1 MTAQTQT
8 ATDLL
13 ATDTAHFLHPFTD
26 FAQYKA
32 APGRTYVRGEG
43 IHIIDS
49 EGRSLLDGMSGLW
62 CTNLGY
68 SQTSIIDAITAQLHA
83 LPFYNSFF
91 NCSTDAT
98 IELAQKMTDILPAG
112 FNHVF
117 FTNSGS
123 EANDT
128 NIRLVHRYFDLLGKP
143 EKKIFISRK
152 NAYHGST
159 IAAASLGGMS
169 GMHAQM
175 SALPYVEHIEQPYDF
190 DADARLS
197 DEELGHRA
205 AQALAQKIDAL
216 GADRVAAF
224 IAEPIQGAGGV
235 IIPPDNYWPQIAA
248 ICKERDIL
256 LISDEV
262 ICGFGRT
269 GSMWGCQTYGYRP
282 DLITFAKAV
291 TNGYQPLGGVGVSD
305 TVAEVLTTSGGEFA
319 HGFTYSGHPVACAAG
334 IATVELYQSSQ
345 IVDAV
350 AKDRQVA
357 WATAVQA
364 LSDHPIVGDLKSKG
378 MLMGI
383 ELVKNKNTRERLAPD
398 SGGAVYCRNQAIDG
412 GLMVRQVGDRII
424 SAPPLIIS
432 DEEMTTLVDRLRRA
446 LDLTAQHYGIN
457 KS

>member
-1 MTAQTQT
+1 
-8 ATDLL
+8 
-13 ATDTAHFLHPFTD
+13 
-26 FAQYKA
+26 
-32 APGRTYVRGEG
+32 
-43 IHIIDS
+43 
-49 EGRSLLDGMSGLW
+49 
-62 CTNLGY
+62 
-68 SQTSIIDAITAQLHA
+68 
-83 LPFYNSFF
+83 
-91 NCSTDAT
+91 
-98 IELAQKMTDILPAG
+98 
-112 FNHVF
+112 
-117 FTNSGS
+117 
-123 EANDT
+123 
-128 NIRLVHRYFDLLGKP
+128 
-143 EKKIFISRK
+143 
-152 NAYHGST
+152 
-159 IAAASLGGMS
+159 MS

-190 DADARLS
+190 DADSRLS
-197 DEELGHRA
+197 DDELGHRA

-216 GADRVAAF
+216 DADRVAAF

-235 IIPPDNYWPQIAA
+235 IIPPENYWPQIAA

-269 GSMWGCQTYGYRP
+269 GSMWGCETYGYRP

-305 TVAEVLTTSGGEFA
+305 KVATVLTTSGGEFA

-350 AKDRQVA
+350 AKDRQIA
-357 WATAVQA
+357 WATAVQT
-364 LSDHPIVGDLKSKG
+364 LSDHPIVGELKSKG

-383 ELVKNKNTRERLAPD
+383 ELVKNKNTRERLAPE
-398 SGGAVYCRNQAIDG
+398 SGGAVYCRNQAIAG

-432 DEEMTTLVDRLRRA
+432 DEEMATLVDRLRRA

-457 KS
+457 ES